1 MSYAS
6 FHDVRFP
13 ISVSRGAK
21 GGPER
26 KTDIITLGSGIEHR
40 NARHA
45 HSRRRWNAGYGVKS
59 LDALHRVIA
68 FFEERRGRL
77 YGFRWRDPMDYK
89 SCTPS
94 QSISPMD
101 QTLGMGDGE
110 KIRFPLI
117 VRYGVDYA
125 PYMRPI
131 TKPLVSSVRVALNSI
146 EQRMESNVVWD
157 SESVGVCFREPPPR
171 GTLVTAGF
179 IFDVPVRFD
188 ADFLEVDLVAFQAGQ
203 IPNIPLVEIVGI

>member
-1 MSYAS
+1 MSASLYLHEVQSELLCQVKAVFFRSLCKAFLRLTQFTCGIFMSYAS

-157 SESVGVCFREPPPR
+157 SE
-171 GTLVTAGF
+171 
-179 IFDVPVRFD
+179 
-188 ADFLEVDLVAFQAGQ
+188 
-203 IPNIPLVEIVGI
+203 